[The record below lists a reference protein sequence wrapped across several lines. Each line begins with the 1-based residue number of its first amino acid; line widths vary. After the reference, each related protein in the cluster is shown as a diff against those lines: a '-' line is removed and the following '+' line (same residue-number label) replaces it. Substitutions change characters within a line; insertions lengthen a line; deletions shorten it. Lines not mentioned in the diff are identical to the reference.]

1 MKLELFVFQFDVF
14 PHTERFAVLE
24 VARVEESSWLKKAP
38 GPDDSETSRRDL
50 LAQHRRFLEAS
61 GATMRE
67 GVENELSP
75 LVMYTDVGLAIVKGK
90 TFARSGVASAMDVLD
105 VLAA

>member
-1 MKLELFVFQFDVF
+1 M
-14 PHTERFAVLE
+14 
-24 VARVEESSWLKKAP
+24 
-38 GPDDSETSRRDL
+38 